1 MLKKALKL
9 LVCLVLIASF
19 CGFSVSAAT
28 TYQTYTY
35 SYAGDMQISPSAFD
49 ALYEISEF
57 GKAGALKK
65 PQDLIYDEK
74 GDQFI
79 IADTENNRIVIFD
92 SNFEYKTEISTFSH
106 DGKEDGFNAPNG
118 VFMTPDSELYVA
130 DTKNGRIMIFDKSFR
145 FIKELPTISADILP
159 ENFVYNP
166 KAVAVDEAKNV
177 YVVSMNTN
185 MGVIAL
191 DPDGNFQGFIGAQ
204 RVATNALDLLWR
216 SFMSEEQLSRSES
229 FVPVEYSNLTIDK
242 KGFVYVTCADI
253 DTYNLYSA
261 VKGRSQESTYAPIK
275 KLNPSG
281 TDVLKRNG
289 FYPPVG
295 EIIFD
300 AYGASGGGVPSDI
313 TEVALLDNNMY
324 TLLDGKHNKLFI
336 YDSAGDLLYAFG
348 GTGESIGLYTNLTA
362 VAFKG
367 NEMYCLDSADATVTV
382 SRKTEYGKLLDTV
395 VGLQEAR
402 RYDEAK
408 AMWNDIISKN
418 NNFDIAY
425 LGIGKVNLE
434 KGNYKEAMEYFRLIG
449 NKDYYAKAFN
459 LHREGFLEKFGMY
472 IFFAAV
478 ALVLLLVKL
487 FSIISRFNAERLESP
502 ARGKFGDELL
512 FGFYT
517 IVHPFAGYYALKH
530 EKRGSVRAA
539 TVFWVLTGISSVV
552 STLGACYLQRGD
564 NPSLI
569 GALSNTVF
577 PLALWCVSNMCF
589 TSLMDGKGS
598 FKDVYIAVG
607 YSTVPYV
614 LLMIPCTLISYAL
627 VLDEL
632 SILSLVT
639 GLALY
644 WSIALVFLGMM
655 TVHDYSFGKN
665 IVVTVLTI
673 AGIAF
678 ILFILLIFF
687 NLTGRVQALIVNVV
701 NEIAY
706 RS

>member
-1 MLKKALKL
+1 MLKKTLKL
-9 LVCLVLIASF
+9 LVCLILISS
-19 CGFSVSAAT
+19 CCICIVSAAT
-28 TYQTYTY
+28 PYETYTY
-35 SYAGDMQISPSAFD
+35 SYAGNMQISPAAFE
-49 ALYEISEF
+49 ANYEVSDF
-57 GKAGALKK
+57 GAGGVLKN
-65 PQDLIYDEK
+65 PQDIVYDK
-74 GDQFI
+74 NTDRFF
-79 IADTENNRIVIFD
+79 IADTDNNRVVVLD
-92 SNFEYKTEISTFSH
+92 SNLKYKTEISNFTQN
-106 DGKEDGFNAPNG
+106 GKSDELNAPQG
-118 VFMTPDSELYVA
+118 VFMTNDGYLYVA
-130 DTKNGRIMIFDKSFR
+130 DTKNSRILIFDKKFHL
-145 FIKELPTISADILP
+145 IKELPALSADILP

-166 KAVAVDEAKNV
+166 KSVAVDEAKNV
-177 YVVSMNTN
+177 YVVSLNTN

-204 RVATNALDLLWR
+204 RVSTNPLDMLWR

-229 FVPVEYSNLTIDK
+229 YVPVEFSNITMDK

-253 DTYNLYSA
+253 DPYNLSTA
-261 VKGRSQESTYAPIK
+261 VKSHSSDSTYSPIK

-281 TDVLKRNG
+281 TDVLKRTG
-289 FYPPVG
+289 FFPPVG
-295 EIIFD
+295 EILFD
-300 AYGASGGGVPSDI
+300 AYGGTGKKPSNI
-313 TEVALLDNNMY
+313 TEIALLDNNMY
-324 TLLDGKHNKLFI
+324 ALLDGRHNKLFV

-348 GTGESIGLYTNLTA
+348 GKGESIGLYTQLVS
-362 VAFKG
+362 VAFKDDK
-367 NEMYCLDSADATVTV
+367 MFCLDSADSTITV
-382 SRKTEYGKLLDTV
+382 SKKTEYGKLLDEV
-395 VGLQEAR
+395 IGLQEQR

-408 AMWNDIISKN
+408 AMWDGIISKN

-434 KGNYKEAMEYFRLIG
+434 KGNYKEAMYYFKLIG
-449 NKDYYAKAFN
+449 NKIYYGKAFN
-459 LHREGFLEKFGMY
+459 LYREEFLSKYGIF
-472 IFFAAV
+472 IFFAVIAI
-478 ALVLLLVKL
+478 VLLLVKL
-487 FSIISRFNAERLESP
+487 FSSINRFNNKRLEEP

-512 FGFYT
+512 YGFYSM
-517 IVHPFAGYYALKH
+517 VHPFAGYYALKY
-530 EKRGSVRAA
+530 EKRGTVRAA
-539 TVFWVLTGISSVV
+539 TVFWALTGISSVV
-552 STLGACYLQRGD
+552 STLGACYLQKSD

-577 PLALWCVSNMCF
+577 PLLLWCVSNMCF
-589 TSLMDGKGS
+589 TSLMDGKGT

-614 LLMIPCTLISYAL
+614 MLMIPCTLISYLL
-627 VLDEL
+627 VADEL

-673 AGIAF
+673 LGIAF

-687 NLTGRVQALIVNVV
+687 NLTGRVQSLIVNIV
-701 NEIAY
+701 NEISY

>member
-1 MLKKALKL
+1 MLKKTLKL
-9 LVCLVLIASF
+9 LVCSLLISVISV
-19 CGFSVSAAT
+19 CCVSAET
-28 TYQTYTY
+28 PYKTYTY
-35 SYAGDMQISPSAFD
+35 SYAGDMQISPSAFEAD
-49 ALYEISEF
+49 YEVSDF
-57 GKAGALKK
+57 GEGGVLKK
-65 PQDLIYDEK
+65 PQDIIYNEST
-74 GDQFI
+74 DQII
-79 IADTENNRIVIFD
+79 IADTENNRVLILGSDFG
-92 SNFEYKTEISTFSH
+92 YKAQISEFVH
-106 DGKEDGFNAPNG
+106 DGKPDMLNSPYG
-118 VFMTPDSELYVA
+118 VFMTDDGYLYVA
-130 DTKNGRIMIFDKSFR
+130 DTKNSRILIFDQSLNFY
-145 FIKELPTISADILP
+145 KELPPLSADILP
-159 ENFVYNP
+159 KNFVYNP
-166 KAVAVDEAKNV
+166 KSIAVDEAKNV
-177 YVVSMNTN
+177 YVVSLNTN

-204 RVATNALDLLWR
+204 KVATNPLDMVWR
-216 SFMSEEQLSRSES
+216 SFMSEEQLDRLES
-229 FVPVEYSNLTIDK
+229 YVPVEYSNLTIDE
-242 KGFVYVTCADI
+242 KGFVYVTCAEI
-253 DTYNLYSA
+253 DAYQLSSA
-261 VKGRSQESTYAPIK
+261 VKSRSADSRYAPIK

-281 TDVLKRNG
+281 TDVLKRTG
-289 FYPPVG
+289 FFPPVG
-295 EIIFD
+295 EIKFD
-300 AYGASGGGVPSDI
+300 AYGGSGGKPSDI
-313 TEVALLDNNMY
+313 TEVALLENNMY
-324 TLLDGKHNKLFI
+324 ALLDSNHNKLFV

-348 GTGESIGLYTNLTA
+348 GTGESIGLYTTLA
-362 VAFKG
+362 GVAFKG
-367 NEMYCLDSADATVTV
+367 DTMFCLDSADSTVTV
-382 SRKTEYGKLLDTV
+382 SQKTEYGKLLDKV
-395 VGLQEAR
+395 IGLQEKR

-434 KGNYKEAMEYFRLIG
+434 KGNYKEAMDYFRLIG
-449 NKDYYAKAFN
+449 NKTYYAKAFELN
-459 LHREGFLEKFGMY
+459 REGFLSKYG
-472 IFFAAV
+472 IFIFIAAV
-478 ALVLLLVKL
+478 VIVLLLVKL
-487 FSIISRFNAERLESP
+487 FTVISHFNKDRIEEP
-502 ARGKFGDELL
+502 ARGKFTDELL
-512 FGFYT
+512 YGFYT
-517 IVHPFAGYYALKH
+517 IVHPFAGYYGLKH

-564 NPSLI
+564 NPTLI

-577 PLALWCVSNMCF
+577 PLILWCVSNMCF
-589 TSLMDGKGS
+589 TSLMDGKGT

-614 LLMIPCTLISYAL
+614 MLMIPCTLISY
-627 VLDEL
+627 VLITDEL

-687 NLTGRVQALIVNVV
+687 NLTGRVQSLIVSII
-701 NEIAY
+701 NEISY